1 MHSLSRYY
9 LSHASLRAHLTS
21 LFFTDL
27 YCIVFEASSRQYTI
41 EEQNSVILVLNLPLE
56 DVSIWSCLCLNCLEI
71 TLLVMLLYYPLRP
84 DINFH
89 LTTETNYKC
98 QFHRRKTGLM
108 LIFLC
113 LKQTNIITICP
124 VGMLMFLG

>member
-9 LSHASLRAHLTS
+9 LSHASLRAQLT
-21 LFFTDL
+21 LFLTHL
-27 YCIVFEASSRQYTI
+27 YCIVFVASSRQYTI
-41 EEQNSVILVLNLPLE
+41 EEQNSVILVLNLPIE

-71 TLLVMLLYYPLRP
+71 TLLVTLLYYPLRP

-89 LTTETNYKC
+89 LTTETNCEC

-108 LIFLC
+108 LMILW
-113 LKQTNIITICP
+113 LKQTNIIRICP

>member
-1 MHSLSRYY
+1 MHSLSHYC

-41 EEQNSVILVLNLPLE
+41 EEQNSVILVLNLPIE

-71 TLLVMLLYYPLRP
+71 SLLVMLLYYPLRP
-84 DINFH
+84 NINFH
-89 LTTETNYKC
+89 LTTKTNYKC

-108 LIFLC
+108 LMILW
-113 LKQTNIITICP
+113 LKQTNIIRICP